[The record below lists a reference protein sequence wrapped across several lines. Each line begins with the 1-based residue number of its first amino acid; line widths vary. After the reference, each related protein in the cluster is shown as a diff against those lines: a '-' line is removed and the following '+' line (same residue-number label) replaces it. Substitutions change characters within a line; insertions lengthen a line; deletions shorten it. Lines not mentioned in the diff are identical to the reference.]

1 MKTCAYCGDPATTRS
16 LGYPACDRC
25 ASLAEDEPREDDLR
39 LARAILDNALF
50 DSMAVN

>member
-1 MKTCAYCGDPATTRS
+1 MKTCAYCGAMAATRS

-25 ASLAEDEPREDDLR
+25 AALADDGLREDDIR

-50 DSMAVN
+50 ESLAVN